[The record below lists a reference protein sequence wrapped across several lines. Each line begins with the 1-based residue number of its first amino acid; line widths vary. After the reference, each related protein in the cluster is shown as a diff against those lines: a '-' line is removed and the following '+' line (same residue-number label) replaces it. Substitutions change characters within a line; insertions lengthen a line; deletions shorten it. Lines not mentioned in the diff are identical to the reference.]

1 MKQVLQKS
9 GGIAVAVVLCL
20 YGVMALRGPNGIAAL
35 AAKRKQVQVLQEQ
48 NATLAAENAEKRK
61 RIELLKNDPATQELE
76 IRDRLKLVKP
86 GETQFLI
93 PGGKSDSSATPNT
106 VPQTAVPKAALP
118 PASKP
123 AGHTQP

>member
-9 GGIAVAVVLCL
+9 GGIAAGLVLCL

-35 AAKRKQVQVLQEQ
+35 AEKRRQVQLLQEQ

-93 PGGKSDSSATPNT
+93 PGGKSDTSETQATTPHPSSPAT
-106 VPQTAVPKAALP
+106 AEP
-118 PASKP
+118 PATR
-123 AGHTQP
+123 AGEHR

>member
-9 GGIAVAVVLCL
+9 GGIAAAVVLCL
-20 YGVMALRGPNGIAAL
+20 YAVMALRGPNGMAAL
-35 AAKRKQVQVLQEQ
+35 AAKRRQVQALQEQ

-76 IRDRLKLVKP
+76 IRERLKLVKP

-93 PGGKSDSSATPNT
+93 PGGKSDASGTSTIA
-106 VPQTAVPKAALP
+106 PQT

-123 AGHTQP
+123 TGQTQP

>member
-9 GGIAVAVVLCL
+9 GGIALGLVLCL
-20 YGVMALRGPNGIAAL
+20 YGLMALRGPNGMAAL
-35 AAKRKQVQVLQEQ
+35 AEKRRQVQALQEQ

-61 RIELLKNDPATQELE
+61 RIELLKNDPGTQELE

-93 PGGKSDSSATPNT
+93 PGGKSDTYATPTT
-106 VPQTAVPKAALP
+106 VPQAPVPQAVQA

-123 AGHTQP
+123 AGQTQP